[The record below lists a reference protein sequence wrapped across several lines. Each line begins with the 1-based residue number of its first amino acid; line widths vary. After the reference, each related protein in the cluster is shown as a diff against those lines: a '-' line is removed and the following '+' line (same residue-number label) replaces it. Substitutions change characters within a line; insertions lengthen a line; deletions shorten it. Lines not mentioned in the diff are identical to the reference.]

1 MGTRITAERAQLS
14 ASDQPGN
21 IERDVAEIESVAL
34 AALAGAGSGLQTG
47 GKAIVNGTATAVRQ
61 TATLGLYDD
70 PWELISVTDE
80 DRAGGYGV
88 AFGVVNVSANAIISL
103 SPGAI
108 ANCSKGTKFAKAVA
122 TGFAAYDTAGN
133 VVSTGSGIYDAT
145 KNGLNLQ
152 NGTQI
157 LMGGVGLTGNIAAV
171 RNLKNCF
178 PAGTP
183 VATSD
188 GLRPIESIRA
198 GDRVWAFDHVAGKW
212 VLKDVLANFVHD
224 DYHADLVHVTVGGD
238 TIQGTMLHPFWVISG
253 KDLDERTIRSHLEQP
268 PEGSQIPGRWVDA
281 TDLKIGDQLLLRDGS
296 QGVIENVRHEHVNT
310 TVYNFAV
317 ADLRCYAVGQH
328 QILVHNMCGEVGGSN
343 APSKVTTPNAAAR
356 AKKEAPNSGGIVAQN
371 GTRIGGYAKHGI
383 DRAIGDGA
391 SRAGTSPSAILDALK
406 NPSKITSGVDKL
418 GRPFEIFTGN
428 NARVVVNPQTG
439 KIISVN
445 PLGRGG
451 VR

>member
-1 MGTRITAERAQLS
+1 M
-14 ASDQPGN
+14 
-21 IERDVAEIESVAL
+21 

-133 VVSTGSGIYDAT
+133 AVSTGSGIYDAT

-198 GDRVWAFDHVAGKW
+198 GDQVWAFDHVAGKW
-212 VLKDVLANFVHD
+212 VLKDVLANFVHH
-224 DYHADLVHVTVGGD
+224 DYHADLVHVTVADD

-281 TDLKIGDQLLLRDGS
+281 TDLKIGDQLLLQDGS
-296 QGVIENVRHEHVNT
+296 QEVIENVRHEHVNT

-356 AKKEAPNSGGIVAQN
+356 AKKEAPNSVPQVSNSKLKNYVDNLYKGAKGPNPIGTGSTADAVRNELRTGLPTHGRFHSQKAQETITGLTNWLRNNPNASHHDRLVAQSLLDDLK
-371 GTRIGGYAKHGI
+371 A
-383 DRAIGDGA
+383 AL
-391 SRAGTSPSAILDALK
+391 AG
-406 NPSKITSGVDKL
+406 N
-418 GRPFEIFTGN
+418 
-428 NARVVVNPQTG
+428 
-439 KIISVN
+439 
-445 PLGRGG
+445 
-451 VR
+451 

>member
-133 VVSTGSGIYDAT
+133 AVSTGSGIYDAT

-198 GDRVWAFDHVAGKW
+198 GDQVWAFDHVAGKW
-212 VLKDVLANFVHD
+212 VLEDVLANFVHD

-253 KDLDERTIRSHLEQP
+253 KDLDERTIRSHLEPP

-328 QILVHNMCGEVGGSN
+328 QILVHNTCGKVGGS
-343 APSKVTTPNAAAR
+343 SDPNSVDPAATRPKLRKATKEQAQAAAPKTPDGDYFDPNTGQEIPKKGPFDYGHPPGQEWWR
-356 AKKEAPNSGGIVAQN
+356 LRDKARTEGWTRKQVIEAENAKKFQIE
-371 GTRIGGYAKHGI
+371 
-383 DRAIGDGA
+383 
-391 SRAGTSPSAILDALK
+391 
-406 NPSKITSGVDKL
+406 NPSS
-418 GRPFEIFTGN
+418 N
-428 NARVVVNPQTG
+428 
-439 KIISVN
+439 
-445 PLGRGG
+445 RGHQHEQ
-451 VR
+451 R

>member
-1 MGTRITAERAQLS
+1 M
-14 ASDQPGN
+14 
-21 IERDVAEIESVAL
+21 
-34 AALAGAGSGLQTG
+34 
-47 GKAIVNGTATAVRQ
+47 
-61 TATLGLYDD
+61 
-70 PWELISVTDE
+70 TDE

-133 VVSTGSGIYDAT
+133 AVSTGSGIYDAT

-296 QGVIENVRHEHVNT
+296 QGVIENVRNEHVNT